1 VESRNYE
8 VVETSC
14 NVHIAR
20 GETMLLRWYLLAGTF
35 AKTRERAEFY

>member
-1 VESRNYE
+1 
-8 VVETSC
+8 
-14 NVHIAR
+14 VHIAR